1 MELDLERVLQ
11 SRQEESGSHPNGRR
25 LPEARP
31 AKSGEWS
38 EPARRVLNERYLIK
52 RHGTVVETPDE
63 MCWRVARAIASVEA
77 KWGTEETVRSY
88 EEAFYD
94 VLVARKFMPNSPT
107 LMNAGTGNGL
117 QYSACYVLPVGDS
130 IPEIFDTLKNAAII
144 HQSGGGTGF
153 AFSRVRRKDSIVSRS
168 GGRASGPVS
177 FLRVYNAATEAV
189 KQGGTRRG
197 ANMGILRV
205 DHPDILEFINC
216 KNDGG
221 ITNFNISVAITDAFM
236 DALRADDYYDLA
248 DPHSLEVT
256 NRLRARD
263 VWEKIID
270 SAWRTG
276 DPGLVFIDRINHSPA
291 NPTPE
296 VGQIE
301 ATNPCGEQP
310 LLPNEAC
317 NLGSLNVARLVVE
330 QDGRKEIDWSEL
342 ERVARLSVRFL
353 DDVIEANPYP
363 LPEIDAMV
371 KANRRIGLGIMG
383 WADLLFL
390 LEIPY
395 DSEEA
400 IELADRIWSVVERA
414 GHEQSHELAEV
425 RGPFPNW
432 ERSIYRDGPAL
443 RNSTVTTIAP
453 TGTISIIAD
462 ASSGIE
468 PIFALAFQHKVED
481 RKLTFMNPIFLEAA
495 KRRGIDSED
504 LLDRVS
510 AQGSVH
516 DVDGVPEDMQRV
528 FATSHEIESEWH
540 VRMQAAFQRH
550 TDNGVSKTINLPNSA
565 SRKDVE
571 QAYNLAWDLGCLGIT
586 VFRDGCKG
594 AQVLNVGIDEKKQAS
609 PAEVVEERVTQAP
622 LPGLPTIRARPK
634 RVTGDTHR
642 IATPVGTAFVTV
654 NMDEQGEPLEAFVNI
669 GRAGSDVKGFAEALG
684 RLISLVLRTPS
695 PLTQREKL
703 SEIIDQLAG
712 IGGSRSLGFGAQRVL
727 SLPDALA
734 QVLET
739 YAEDVEEQV
748 ERRGTLTKVSLKG
761 DICPSCGWATFVHEE
776 GCKKCHSCG
785 HSEC

>member
-1 MELDLERVLQ
+1 MELDIREAVESAEGTHQAQ
-11 SRQEESGSHPNGRR
+11 SNGHGNGR
-25 LPEARP
+25 ARP
-31 AKSGEWS
+31 NRRGEWS
-38 EPARRVLNERYLIK
+38 ESALRVLHERYLLKQGGQVI
-52 RHGTVVETPDE
+52 ETPDE
-63 MCWRVARAIASVEA
+63 MCWRVARAVAAAESKWAGADAVVECEA
-77 KWGTEETVRSY
+77 
-88 EEAFYD
+88 AFYD
-94 VLVARKFMPNSPT
+94 VLIDRKFLPNSPT

-130 IPEIFDTLKNAAII
+130 IPDIFDTLKNAAII

-153 AFSRVRRKDSIVSRS
+153 AFSRIRRKDSIVSRS

-197 ANMGILRV
+197 ANMGILRI
-205 DHPDILEFINC
+205 DHPDILEFIEC

-221 ITNFNISVAITDAFM
+221 ITNFNISVAVTDPFM
-236 DALRADDYYDLA
+236 DALKRDDFYDLV

-263 VWEKIID
+263 VWQKIIE

-276 DPGLVFIDRINHSPA
+276 DPGLVFIDRINNSPA

-296 VGQIE
+296 VGLIE

-317 NLGSLNVARLVVE
+317 NLGSLNVAKFVVE
-330 QDGRKEIDWSEL
+330 DDGRKEIDWAEM
-342 ERVARLSVRFL
+342 ERVAKLSVRFL

-363 LPEIDAMV
+363 LPEIDEMV
-371 KANRRIGLGIMG
+371 KDNRRIGLGIMG
-383 WADLLFL
+383 WADLLFE

-395 DSEEA
+395 DSEQA
-400 IELADRIWSVVERA
+400 IELAERLWSFVERA
-414 GHEQSHELAEV
+414 GHQQSQELAVE

-432 ERSIYRDGPAL
+432 DRSIYRDGPPL

-468 PIFALAFQHKVED
+468 PIFALAFQHKVDD
-481 RKLTFMNPIFLEAA
+481 RTLTFVNPIFVDSVK
-495 KRRGIDSED
+495 KRGVFSDE
-504 LLDRVS
+504 LMEQVS
-510 AQGSVH
+510 MQGSVH
-516 DVDGVPEDMQRV
+516 GIEGVPEDMQRV
-528 FATSHEIESEWH
+528 FATAHEVAPEWH
-540 VRMQAAFQRH
+540 VRTQAAFQRH

-565 SRKDVE
+565 TADDVE
-571 QAYNLAWDLGCLGIT
+571 QAYELAWNLGCLGIT
-586 VFRDGCKG
+586 VFRDGSKG
-594 AQVLNVGIDEKKQAS
+594 AQVLNIGVQDKKDAS
-609 PAEVVEERVTQAP
+609 TALEERATQAP
-622 LPGLPTIRARPK
+622 LPGLPAIQARPGTL
-634 RVTGDTHR
+634 TGQTHKIR
-642 IATPVGTAFVTV
+642 TPVGTAYVTV
-654 NMDEQGEPLEAFVNI
+654 NMDERGEPLEAFVNI
-669 GRAGSDVKGFAEALG
+669 GSSGSDVTAVAEALG

-703 SEIIDQLAG
+703 AEIVDQLSG

-734 QVLET
+734 QVLNNYTEKV
-739 YAEDVEEQV
+739 EDAVV
-748 ERRGTLTKVSLKG
+748 RTGLLPDFSVKADL
-761 DICPSCGWATFVHEE
+761 CPSCGWATFVHEE
-776 GCKKCHSCG
+776 GCKKCHFCG